1 MEDNFE
7 LTEQQ
12 EEAVGIQDWV
22 DLKQLDEKDF
32 SLELGVK

>member
-1 MEDNFE
+1 MEYNLE

-22 DLKQLDEKDF
+22 DLKQMSKKDF
-32 SLELGVK
+32 SL